1 MSLARPSRP
10 SDNPFASHRVE
21 ALHYRA
27 CSLSRFDLERRID
40 ALGGLVA
47 IVGAKGS
54 GKTTLLEE
62 LGEQLPGPVI
72 TVRIHGSDPHPYRAA
87 NHQLPDPV
95 TSSHTI
101 LVDGAE
107 QLGALSW
114 RTVLNRVHRARRL
127 VATHHRPGRLPTLIE
142 CTTSPALLCDLVR
155 ELAPENVPFLE
166 PTLENLF
173 HRHDGNIRSCL
184 RELYDVYAGR
194 KLVETLNV

>member
-21 ALHYRA
+21 ALHYRGCA
-27 CSLSRFDLERRID
+27 VSWLDLERLID

-62 LGEQLPGPVI
+62 LCEQLPGPVI
-72 TVRIHGSDPHPYRAA
+72 TVRIHGSDPHPYRTA
-87 NHQLPDPV
+87 NHQLLDPV

-114 RTVLNRVHRARRL
+114 CTFLSRVHRARRL
-127 VATHHRPGRLPTLIE
+127 VATLHKPGRLPTLIE
-142 CTTSPALLCDLVR
+142 CTTNPALLCDLVR
-155 ELAPENVPFLE
+155 ELAPEHGPSLE
-166 PTLENLF
+166 PTLDNLF

-184 RELYDVYAGR
+184 RELYDLFAGR